1 MSLLPG
7 PQAWNW
13 LKIQH
18 AGWGK
23 KARGLFRCTHSW
35 ERAVPSL
42 GLFPQDCFGNVGILW
57 FCIYFR
63 IICHSSLKNV
73 MGILIGVALN
83 LYIALSNKAIL
94 KRLIFPIQEH
104 GIYLHLFVTFNFF
117 YQCLI
122 LWVYKSFTSVVKFI
136 LRYFIIF
143 AIITFFSFS
152 FFSLFLSSLIVIST
166 EKNNI
171 SVYSLCIFQIY
182 WIYAIWWNL

>member
-1 MSLLPG
+1 
-7 PQAWNW
+7 
-13 LKIQH
+13 
-18 AGWGK
+18 
-23 KARGLFRCTHSW
+23 
-35 ERAVPSL
+35 
-42 GLFPQDCFGNVGILW
+42 
-57 FCIYFR
+57 
-63 IICHSSLKNV
+63 

-182 WIYAIWWNL
+182 